1 MRYLILNDIPTPW
14 REPVYE
20 RVHRALGGDVRVAY
34 FKGNEKRRLWTFKQG
49 SHPKTILRGL
59 TITIRGTERF
69 FNPGIVPLLL
79 RDRPRF
85 ALLATCIKDPTFWL
99 AAVVLRLLGTRIA
112 LLEDTWSGRDRGI
125 GPLQKLARRTVYR
138 AFGDAFVGTSRQALA
153 LYRHYHPR
161 IGPEQESLSHLVAD
175 NAYFLARLGDRSFE
189 RRYDIMFSGRIVPVK
204 NPVFFAQVCAAVRSR
219 MGRCRV
225 LIIGDGDEALKAAM
239 RAVFDARGVDYD
251 FAGFIPHDRL
261 PDHYAQAKLLLLPTS
276 GDCWGVV
283 INEAMLAGSPVI
295 TTDMTAAA
303 GELVLDGQNGRVLPL
318 DVEAWAQAI
327 VELLQDAGRYGRF
340 SASAR
345 DKVREFD
352 FDRAAE
358 GILEAF
364 RYLDGAGGPGPRSER
379 PLTGRPH
386 GPRYRGPSL

>member
-20 RVHRALGGDVRVAY
+20 RVHRALAGDVRVAY

-49 SHPKTILRGL
+49 SHPKTVLRSL
-59 TITIRGTERF
+59 TISVGGTERF

-79 RDRPRF
+79 RDRPRV
-85 ALLATCIKDPTFWL
+85 ALLATCLKDPTFWL
-99 AAVVLRLLGTRIA
+99 AAVVLRLLGTRLA
-112 LLEDTWSGRDRGI
+112 LLEDTWAGRDRGI

-153 LYRHYHPR
+153 LYRHYLPR

-175 NAYFLARLGDRSFE
+175 NAHFLARLGGRNFE
-189 RRYDIMFSGRIVPVK
+189 RRYEVMFSGRIAPVK
-204 NPVFFAQVCAAVRSR
+204 NPEFFAQVCAGVKSR
-219 MGRCRV
+219 LGRCRV
-225 LIIGDGDEALKAAM
+225 LIIGDGDESLKAAM
-239 RAVFDARGVDYD
+239 RAVFDANGVDYD
-251 FAGFIPHDRL
+251 FAGFIPHDKL
-261 PDHYAQAKLLLLPTS
+261 PDYYAQAKLLLLPTS

-303 GELVLDGQNGRVLPL
+303 GELVLDGQNGHVLPL
-318 DVEAWAQAI
+318 DVEAWVTAI
-327 VELLQDAGRYGRF
+327 VELLRDPEKYGRF

-345 DKVREFD
+345 AKVREFD

-364 RYLDGAGGPGPRSER
+364 RYLDSAGEPGPRS
-379 PLTGRPH
+379 
-386 GPRYRGPSL
+386 

>member
-20 RVHRALGGDVRVAY
+20 RVHRALAGDVRVAY

-49 SHPKTILRGL
+49 SHPKTILRSL
-59 TITIRGTERF
+59 TVTIGGTERF

-79 RDRPRF
+79 RDRPRV

-99 AAVVLRLLGTRIA
+99 AAAVLRLLGTKIA
-112 LLEDTWSGRDRGI
+112 LLEDTWAGRDRGI

-175 NAYFLARLGDRSFE
+175 NAHFLARLGDRSFE
-189 RRYDIMFSGRIVPVK
+189 RRYDVMFSGRIVPVK
-204 NPVFFAQVCAAVRSR
+204 NPVFFARVCAAVKSR
-219 MGRCRV
+219 LGRCRV
-225 LIIGDGDEALKAAM
+225 LIIGDGDESLKAAM
-239 RAVFDARGVDYD
+239 RAVFDANGVDYD
-251 FAGFIPHDRL
+251 FAGFIPHDML
-261 PDHYAQAKLLLLPTS
+261 PDYYAQAKLLLLPTS

-283 INEAMLAGSPVI
+283 INEAMLAGSPVV

-318 DVEAWAQAI
+318 DVEAWVQAI
-327 VELLQDAGRYGRF
+327 VELLQDAGKYGRF
-340 SASAR
+340 SESAR
-345 DKVREFD
+345 IKVREFD

-364 RYLDGAGGPGPRSER
+364 RYLSGAGEPGSRS
-379 PLTGRPH
+379 
-386 GPRYRGPSL
+386 

>member
-1 MRYLILNDIPTPW
+1 MNNPTRVMASVLRISRARRAKPRETSRVLMGIRHIGVNLLFRQHLHVLAAVKTTVSTQLCLSKNVLFLADGLEILTGAVN
-14 REPVYE
+14 
-20 RVHRALGGDVRVAY
+20 HRFKQVMLLPLAEGLGMDDALGGEVQVVY

-161 IGPEQESLSHLVAD
+161 IGPEQESL
-175 NAYFLARLGDRSFE
+175 
-189 RRYDIMFSGRIVPVK
+189 
-204 NPVFFAQVCAAVRSR
+204 
-219 MGRCRV
+219 
-225 LIIGDGDEALKAAM
+225 
-239 RAVFDARGVDYD
+239 
-251 FAGFIPHDRL
+251 
-261 PDHYAQAKLLLLPTS
+261 
-276 GDCWGVV
+276 
-283 INEAMLAGSPVI
+283 
-295 TTDMTAAA
+295 
-303 GELVLDGQNGRVLPL
+303 
-318 DVEAWAQAI
+318 
-327 VELLQDAGRYGRF
+327 
-340 SASAR
+340 
-345 DKVREFD
+345 
-352 FDRAAE
+352 
-358 GILEAF
+358 
-364 RYLDGAGGPGPRSER
+364 
-379 PLTGRPH
+379 
-386 GPRYRGPSL
+386 